1 MTWSEV
7 IELFKDLDSRYILLP
22 HTLRGSCSAREQG
35 VLSREKVGARQEK
48 NIYIYIYIRRQ
59 GFYMLKEQV
68 LFFQQSLD
76 LV

>member
-48 NIYIYIYIRRQ
+48 KKYIYIY
-59 GFYMLKEQV
+59 
-68 LFFQQSLD
+68 
-76 LV
+76 